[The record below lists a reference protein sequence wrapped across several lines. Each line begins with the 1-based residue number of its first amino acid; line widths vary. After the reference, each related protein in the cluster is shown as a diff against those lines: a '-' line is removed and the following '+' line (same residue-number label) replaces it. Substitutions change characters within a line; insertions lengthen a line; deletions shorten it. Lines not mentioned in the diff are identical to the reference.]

1 MKKFRLKLVVAFLGG
16 SLLLASCGNKSESD
30 KDVLQHDEGMAHDH
44 ENHSHGG
51 VNEDREVSKNVG
63 DVKGDLSF
71 ILDDYFSLNKSLVKD
86 DASGAAKASEGL
98 ISSLKDLKTSGLS
111 ENQQKEKD
119 EIMESAVENAEH
131 IFENAENIKHQR
143 EHLVSLSID
152 IKDLIAIVGTTQKLY
167 EDFCPMA
174 DDNNGAIWISNK
186 EAIRNPY
193 MGSKMPEC
201 GKISR
206 IIN

>member
-1 MKKFRLKLVVAFLGG
+1 MKKYRLKLVVAFLGG
-16 SLLLASCGNKSESD
+16 SLLLASCGNDSESNND
-30 KDVLQHDEGMAHDH
+30 IPQDDEGMEHDH
-44 ENHSHGG
+44 NNHDHGG
-51 VNEDREVSKNVG
+51 MNENREVSVNAG
-63 DVKGDLSF
+63 EAKGDLSL
-71 ILDDYFSLNKSLVKD
+71 ILDDYFSLNKNLVQD
-86 DASGAAKASEGL
+86 DASGAAKASEDL

-111 ENQQKEKD
+111 NDQQKETD

-131 IFENAENIKHQR
+131 INRNAENIKHQR

-152 IKDLIAIVGTTQKLY
+152 IKDLIAIVGTSQKLY

-174 DDNNGAIWISNK
+174 DNNNGAIWISDI

-201 GKISR
+201 GKIQNT
-206 IIN
+206 IN

>member
-1 MKKFRLKLVVAFLGG
+1 MKKYRLKLVVAFLGG
-16 SLLLASCGNKSESD
+16 SLLLASCGNNSESD
-30 KDVLQHDEGMAHDH
+30 KEVHQHNEEMKDSHGDHDH
-44 ENHSHGG
+44 SGENK
-51 VNEDREVSKNVG
+51 DRELSNNTGK
-63 DVKGDLSF
+63 VKGDLSF
-71 ILDDYFSLNKSLVKD
+71 ILDDYFSLNKNLVQD
-86 DASGAAKASEGL
+86 DASGAAIASESL
-98 ISSLKDLKTSGLS
+98 ISSLKGLKTTELS
-111 ENQQKEKD
+111 DDQQKEMD
-119 EIMESAVENAEH
+119 EIMESALENAEH
-131 IFENAENIKHQR
+131 ISQNSGNIKHQR

-152 IKDLIAIVGTTQKLY
+152 IKDLIAIVGASQKLY

-174 DDNNGAIWISNK
+174 DNNNGAIWISNN

>member
-1 MKKFRLKLVVAFLGG
+1 MKKYRLKLVVAFLGG
-16 SLLLASCGNKSESD
+16 SLLLASCGNNSESD
-30 KDVLQHDEGMAHDH
+30 KDVHQHDEGMANDH
-44 ENHSHGG
+44 ENHNHGR
-51 VNEDREVSKNVG
+51 VNEDRELSKNVG

-71 ILDDYFSLNKSLVKD
+71 ILDDYFSLNESLVKD

-98 ISSLKDLKTSGLS
+98 INSLKSLKTSGLS
-111 ENQQKEKD
+111 ESQQKEID

-143 EHLVSLSID
+143 EHLVSLSVD
-152 IKDLIAIVGTTQKLY
+152 IKDLITIVGTTQKLY

-201 GKISR
+201 GKVQNT
-206 IIN
+206 IN